1 MSENYD
7 DDSVWETYTPEVGG
21 LYSEGAWRHRN
32 NFAFKIV
39 GWKVKEDSPV
49 INPHN
54 DELIYVRRRKQ
65 AKPEPADDGPKFE
78 TKFGADIYQARDLRL
93 SVVMNKDI
101 ITIEDCEADM
111 ITVRVDEWPALRAA
125 IDRLIG
131 ECRE

>member
-1 MSENYD
+1 MN
-7 DDSVWETYTPEVGG
+7 PPCRRCGG
-21 LYSEGAWRHRN
+21 LGEVIESVYGHPTE
-32 NFAFKIV
+32 
-39 GWKVKEDSPV
+39 KVKCHCV
-49 INPHN
+49 Q
-54 DELIYVRRRKQ
+54 ELEEKVSEKS
-65 AKPEPADDGPKFE
+65 ADDGPKFE